1 MSKISIFPPAKLA
14 KGAHTA
20 QQPPVELMDFLNHIK
35 YGQWKDQVLAYRAE
49 EDKEKKKKLKDMFYG
64 ATMSGVF
71 TQRKQDMLLEHSG
84 FICIDID
91 GFSDKTA
98 LQQDPYT
105 FALFYSAGGN
115 GIAVVVKIKGEKH
128 KESFRFLQ
136 DYYYRTY
143 GIVVDPAPSNV
154 ASLRYVSYDPDL
166 FVNEKAKASLI
177 LEEKKPPKKIP
188 VILDKNGFNGVLE
201 QIQTQQINIAESYED
216 YRNIAF
222 ALADEFGEE
231 GRAYFHIVASISRKY
246 THHHADKQYSHS
258 LKGRKGISI
267 GTFYWL
273 CQQGGVEIKN
283 KFKKEIQVATI
294 AKQNQRD
301 KEYVKKQ
308 LVELNKVDPET
319 ADTIVDS
326 VYKNDDISAEAT
338 AVGPREVLEAMS
350 EFLKQNYPMK
360 KNSITGRIEVNG
372 ADLTPDLFNT
382 ILIKAKVFF
391 NSREVTREL
400 LESLIYS
407 EFTEKYNP
415 LLDYIEQNKWR
426 TSNGNISRLY
436 YSIESDTPMKD
447 IFVTKWMIS
456 IIAALHGHPVRSVL
470 ALTGKQNTGKS
481 EFFRRLL
488 PEGLKKYYAESKLDA
503 GKDDELLMCQKLLIM
518 DDEMGGK
525 SKFDEKRFKEL
536 TSKHTFS
543 IRAPYARMNED
554 YRRLAVLCGTSND
567 DNLISDPTGNTRIL
581 PIDVEEIY
589 HDTYNNIDKDELFME
604 AYRLYIEGAEWQLNK
619 VELAQLKEMSGDFEH
634 IPVERELI
642 REMFRIPNDGEKY
655 EELTSTQM
663 KDIIE
668 RRTEQKIYNL
678 TRFGVELKNV
688 FGKRISKNGLR
699 FYRVVVMTY

>member
-1 MSKISIFPPAKLA
+1 MSKISIFPPAKLS

-35 YGQWKDQVLAYRAE
+35 YGQWKEQVLAYRAE
-49 EDKEKKKKLKDMFYG
+49 EDKEKKKQLKDMFYG

-91 GFSDKTA
+91 GFNDKTA

-105 FALFYSAGGN
+105 YALFYSAGGN

-128 KESFRFLQ
+128 KESFRFIQ

-143 GIVVDPAPSNV
+143 GIVVDPAPSSV
-154 ASLRYVSYDPDL
+154 ASLRYISYDPDL
-166 FVNEKAKASLI
+166 FVNEKSKLSPI
-177 LEEKKPPKKIP
+177 LEEKKPPKKLP
-188 VILDKNGFNGVLE
+188 VILDKNGLNEVLE
-201 QIQTQQINIAESYED
+201 QIQAQQVNIAESYED

-222 ALADEFGEE
+222 AIADEFGEE
-231 GRAYFHIVASISRKY
+231 GRAYFHIVASVSRKY

-273 CQQGGVEIKN
+273 CQQGGIQIKN

-294 AKQNQRD
+294 AKQNERP
-301 KEYVKKQ
+301 KESVKKQ
-308 LVELNKVDPET
+308 LVELSNIDPTT

-326 VYKNDDISAEAT
+326 IYNNDDITAEAT

-350 EFLKQNYPMK
+350 EFLKQNYPMR
-360 KNSITGRIEVNG
+360 KNSITGRIEVSG
-372 ADLTPDLFNT
+372 GDLTPELFNT

-407 EFTEKYNP
+407 DFTEKYNP
-415 LLDYIEQNKWR
+415 LLDYIESNKWR
-426 TSNGNISRLY
+426 TSTGNISRLY
-436 YSIESDTPMKD
+436 YSIESSTPMKD
-447 IFVTKWMIS
+447 MFIKKWMIS

-488 PEGLKKYYAESKLDA
+488 PDGLKKYYAESKLDA
-503 GKDDELLMCQKLLIM
+503 GKDDELLMCQKLIVM

-604 AYRLYIEGAEWQLNK
+604 AYRCYVDGEEWQLNK
-619 VELAQLKEMSGDFEH
+619 AEMEKLKEMSGEFEH

-642 REMFRIPNDGEKY
+642 MEMFRIPKDGEVY
-655 EELTSTQM
+655 EELSTTQM
-663 KDIIE
+663 KDLIE
-668 RRTEQKIYNL
+668 RRTEQKIYNM
-678 TRFGVELKNV
+678 TRFGIELKNI
-688 FGKRISKNGLR
+688 FGKRVMKNGVR
-699 FYRVVVMTY
+699 VYRVVVTSY

>member
-1 MSKISIFPPAKLA
+1 MSKISIFPPAKLS

-49 EDKEKKKKLKDMFYG
+49 EDKEKKKQLKDMFYG

-91 GFSDKTA
+91 GFNDKTA

-105 FALFYSAGGN
+105 YALFYSAGGN

-128 KESFRFLQ
+128 KESFRFIQ

-143 GIVVDPAPSNV
+143 GIVVDPAPSSV
-154 ASLRYVSYDPDL
+154 ASLRYISYDPDL
-166 FVNEKAKASLI
+166 FVNEKSKLSPI
-177 LEEKKPPKKIP
+177 LEEKKPPKKLP
-188 VILDKNGFNGVLE
+188 VILDKNGLNEVLE
-201 QIQTQQINIAESYED
+201 QIQAQQVNIAESYED

-222 ALADEFGEE
+222 AIADEFGEE
-231 GRAYFHIVASISRKY
+231 GRAYFHIVASVSRKY

-273 CQQGGVEIKN
+273 CQQGGIQIKN

-294 AKQNQRD
+294 AKQNNRD

-308 LVELNKVDPET
+308 LVELNQVEPST

-326 VYKNDDISAEAT
+326 IYNNDDITAEAT

-350 EFLKQNYPMK
+350 EFLKQNYPMR

-372 ADLTPDLFNT
+372 GDLTPELFNT

-407 EFTEKYNP
+407 DFTEKYNP
-415 LLDYIEQNKWR
+415 LLDYIESNKWR
-426 TSNGNISRLY
+426 TSTGNISRLY
-436 YSIESDTPMKD
+436 YSIESSTPMKD
-447 IFVTKWMIS
+447 MFVKKWMIS

-503 GKDDELLMCQKLLIM
+503 GKDDELLMCQKLIVM

-604 AYRLYIEGAEWQLNK
+604 AYRCYVDGEEWQLNK
-619 VELAQLKEMSGDFEH
+619 TEMEKLKEMSGEFEH

-642 REMFRIPNDGEKY
+642 MEMFRIPKDGEVY
-655 EELTSTQM
+655 EELSTTQM
-663 KDIIE
+663 KDLIE
-668 RRTEQKIYNL
+668 RRTEQKIYNM
-678 TRFGVELKNV
+678 TRFGIELKNI
-688 FGKRISKNGLR
+688 FGKRIMKNGVR
-699 FYRVVVMTY
+699 VYRVVVTSY